1 MLFVGLAHTLLL
13 ESYVSRMK
21 MIEKVHPNTN
31 SLTLDNLFMYRA
43 RRAREKGLR
52 QDASQRCNGGG
63 GGRVEAQCR
72 REAGKALKGANRSKR
87 QQRLMCMQAEARARR
102 YGCIP
107 LNTRGPNCIA
117 KRLAQCR
124 VEDRSKRVKLAKVKV
139 ESLRKSCRV
148 TPTGRKRKA
157 PLTLLGCRALLPK
170 KGAAGF
176 RFKKLRGYVPCP
188 SHIHSLFVHYLQY

>member
-21 MIEKVHPNTN
+21 MIENVHPNTN
-31 SLTLDNLFMYRA
+31 ALTLDKLFMYRA

-52 QDASQRCNGGG
+52 QDASQRCTGGG
-63 GGRVEAQCR
+63 GGRVQAQCR
-72 REAGKALKGANRSKR
+72 REAGNALKGANRSKR
-87 QQRLMCMQAEARARR
+87 QQRLMCMQAEARAHRLR
-102 YGCIP
+102 FIH
-107 LNTRGPNCIA
+107 LNARGPGCIA
-117 KRLAQCR
+117 KRLAQYRAEDRCKR
-124 VEDRSKRVKLAKVKV
+124 VELAWKKV

-170 KGAAGF
+170 KGEAGVVL
-176 RFKKLRGYVPCP
+176 KKLRG
-188 SHIHSLFVHYLQY
+188 